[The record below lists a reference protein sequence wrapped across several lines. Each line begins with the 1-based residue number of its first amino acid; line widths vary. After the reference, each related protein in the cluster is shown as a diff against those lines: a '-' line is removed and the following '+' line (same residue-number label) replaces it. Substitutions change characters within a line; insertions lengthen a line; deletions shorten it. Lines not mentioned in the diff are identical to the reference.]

1 MHEPEAYGPTG
12 PGSSTQINRK
22 PEAYGLSGPG
32 SSREGISSLKL
43 IDLRDL
49 RARRRDTT
57 RLSALTGPESSRDV
71 YRLAQT
77 AHCCDR
83 LAVAKIG
90 RCAGQLS
97 DHSIFKCLDT
107 KQWTLHL
114 LTGILDTLPA
124 VSLPGQEG
132 ARPPALWQAEA
143 VGRPLR
149 LMPQTSPEGS
159 EMIRSLKLLSQQL
172 PEGPEVTRLLKLL
185 PQPSLEGSE

>member
-1 MHEPEAYGPTG
+1 MGSPD
-12 PGSSTQINRK
+12 PG
-22 PEAYGLSGPG
+22 AAG
-32 SSREGISSLKL
+32 REISSLKL
-43 IDLRDL
+43 IGLRDL
-49 RARRRDTT
+49 RARRRDITS
-57 RLSALTGPESSRDV
+57 LSALTGPESSRDV

-77 AHCCDR
+77 AHR
-83 LAVAKIG
+83 
-90 RCAGQLS
+90 
-97 DHSIFKCLDT
+97 T
-107 KQWTLHL
+107 PHL

-172 PEGPEVTRLLKLL
+172 PEGPEVIRLLKLL

>member
-1 MHEPEAYGPTG
+1 MGSPD
-12 PGSSTQINRK
+12 PG
-22 PEAYGLSGPG
+22 AAG
-32 SSREGISSLKL
+32 REISSLKL
-43 IDLRDL
+43 IGLRDL
-49 RARRRDTT
+49 RARRRDIAS
-57 RLSALTGPESSRDV
+57 LSALTGPESSRDV

-77 AHCCDR
+77 AHFCDR

-97 DHSIFKCLDT
+97 DHRT
-107 KQWTLHL
+107 PHL

-172 PEGPEVTRLLKLL
+172 PEGPEVIRLLKLL